1 MESTAGAGFAAFIP
15 ILIMMIPLIF
25 ICRKLAQDKGKSATK
40 YTILGC
46 IPIVNYFALLY
57 LVGTTNKILED
68 KIDQVLSII
77 KSDKFSE
84 KETEKI

>member
-1 MESTAGAGFAAFIP
+1 
-15 ILIMMIPLIF
+15 
-25 ICRKLAQDKGKSATK
+25 
-40 YTILGC
+40 
-46 IPIVNYFALLY
+46 VNYFALLY